1 MVNSNKQSFDFSV
14 AKKFEDGSSRT
25 TSYNPIKNHNYKMT
39 APFRNIDIS
48 NDQHLFNISKNKEYL
63 KDEVDTPNEQQSLAK
78 NYGAF
83 DQSVKNAEKFKSKLS

>member
-1 MVNSNKQSFDFSV
+1 
-14 AKKFEDGSSRT
+14 
-25 TSYNPIKNHNYKMT
+25 MT